1 MSESEK
7 ANSFNIDD
15 SSLSVTLT
23 VGQLKAL
30 VREEVEKAIQNG
42 HHGGDRLLGAKE
54 ASTLL
59 AMSEDWLYRNAH
71 KLSFTRKLGRKVVR
85 FSYQGIQKYLATRK
99 VS

>member
-1 MSESEK
+1 MSE
-7 ANSFNIDD
+7 IDD

-23 VGQLKAL
+23 VGQLKTL
-30 VREEVEKAIQNG
+30 VREEVEKAMGQNG
-42 HHGGDRLLGAKE
+42 RQGGDRLLGAKE
-54 ASTLL
+54 ASALL

>member
-1 MSESEK
+1 MSETGK
-7 ANSFNIDD
+7 TNIDD

-30 VREEVEKAIQNG
+30 VREEVEKAMGQNG
-42 HHGGDRLLGAKE
+42 RQGGDRLLGAKE
-54 ASTLL
+54 ASALL

-85 FSYQGIQKYLATRK
+85 FSYQGIQKYLASKK
-99 VS
+99 VF

>member
-1 MSESEK
+1 MSEPEK
-7 ANSFNIDD
+7 ANLDD

-23 VGQLKAL
+23 VGQLKSL
-30 VREEVEKAIQNG
+30 VREEVEKAMGQNG
-42 HHGGDRLLGAKE
+42 RQVGDRLLGAKE
-54 ASTLL
+54 ASALL